1 VIDSA
6 GRKRLSHDSFSGMLE
21 RLDLDHDELVQ
32 LLHRAGARAH
42 VMSRVREQ
50 VFAGSDLAALSSA
63 RTRELLNC
71 SGAVSSSARTREIL
85 NTCFLPS
92 CNALSATR
100 ILRVGQKAGGSEED
114 RPPVAEDPRER
125 LSQVASASRL
135 MRKKLLDYARW
146 HAQVRRELVQE
157 GEPSHKNRFLVWTCG
172 SGRAPKTCG
181 GWGNRLLGI
190 VSGLML
196 AIVTQRAFL
205 IHWPDDSCVALSDY
219 FGSEWIDWRMPQHL
233 RSLLSPAH
241 QAYVTSFGTRAE
253 RGWLN
258 WNDPDTG
265 LEMTA
270 QTRSIDLRTFDTKP
284 VVWLRASHG
293 LFVDLWRN
301 VEVAPLLCAY
311 GFATVDDTFALLARF
326 LLSAPKGE
334 LKRVVAQALA
344 SERLAGKFIIGL
356 QIRLAAF
363 TADSAP
369 NVFIKDL
376 SRFYAAAV
384 AMERHLNLS
393 HHSSVWFV
401 ATDSEEVRKTIQAGP
416 YRDKIF
422 YFEGPLSHLD
432 DPYGGS
438 RSGWVGDGGGG
449 ESNGTCSERS
459 ELKIFMDWWLLRE
472 ADGLVLLDLLV
483 QMYLLTSTK
492 ARILTAALHR
502 SQATAAHSESRHTC
516 CDTSRSTS
524 DVPAPATCTPTLP
537 SICAQS

>member
-1 VIDSA
+1 MRSWCVCLVCFALLVEIASDKDVRPNSSAKLTDWRQRFQLTRQRADLDDLHHPAAAGDDDPDAIDDGHEQTWSGVGVIDSA
-6 GRKRLSHDSFSGMLE
+6 GRKRLPQDSLSGKLE

-50 VFAGSDLAALSSA
+50 VFAGSDLSALSSA

-71 SGAVSSSARTREIL
+71 SAHD
-85 NTCFLPS
+85 TCFLPS
-92 CNALSATR
+92 CNAFSATR
-100 ILRVGQKAGGSEED
+100 TLRVGEKAGGSEGG
-114 RPPVAEDPRER
+114 RPPVGEDPRER

-172 SGRAPKTCG
+172 SGGAPKTCG

-196 AIVTQRAFL
+196 AIVTERVFL

-265 LEMTA
+265 LDMTA

-363 TADSAP
+363 TADSAG
-369 NVFIKDL
+369 
-376 SRFYAAAV
+376 A
-384 AMERHLNLS
+384 
-393 HHSSVWFV
+393 
-401 ATDSEEVRKTIQAGP
+401 
-416 YRDKIF
+416 
-422 YFEGPLSHLD
+422 
-432 DPYGGS
+432 
-438 RSGWVGDGGGG
+438 
-449 ESNGTCSERS
+449 
-459 ELKIFMDWWLLRE
+459 
-472 ADGLVLLDLLV
+472 
-483 QMYLLTSTK
+483 
-492 ARILTAALHR
+492 
-502 SQATAAHSESRHTC
+502 
-516 CDTSRSTS
+516 
-524 DVPAPATCTPTLP
+524 
-537 SICAQS
+537 